1 VPEIRDAMSKNR
13 TVLLWASA
21 LAVGVLAT
29 VWGYP
34 RAVPFFPAEWTVSRG
49 DAEKIALERLRDL
62 GDLPERPYVVT
73 RMDDEFSLE
82 RRLLLALRTGEREG
96 LRQSR
101 AARQVL
107 FWEVTVYPPATRP
120 GDWSH
125 QARIAFDGEVLSL
138 RRGFSEEEP
147 GEALEEAEARRRSDE
162 LLVEQGYDLAELG
175 EPEVRRVD
183 RDKRTD
189 LVLRYRWSERVLDEG
204 VRYGVAVTF
213 AGDRLAGFAP
223 WREDSGQDE
232 LFALVQPATLI
243 SNLNFFSTF
252 LALPFV
258 AVFFLRR
265 YHQGEVGVRRGLQI
279 FWVAALLGLLVLVFT
294 ARPST
299 QGQFWG
305 SLTRQQITFL
315 WGAQLFLLYYLPQS
329 AASFLSWSVGES
341 FCRERWGAKLA
352 AFDALFQRRW
362 DNRTVAVSSLRGYAA
377 GWLLAGA
384 VTVAQALLGRYA
396 DAWVSAAFL
405 FGPFWNNGPAPG
417 LLAVAF
423 LGGFI
428 LYTTLFGRLF
438 LVSLLAHRVGVWIA
452 GLLVSLATGLLFF
465 APTIVLP
472 IEWTLLVGILFSGAL
487 VLLFLRFDLLTC
499 LVGATTSHLVL
510 NTFPFLFA
518 RAPGVELQGWIG
530 VLAGALPLTLSAR
543 YLLADAEFV
552 YRYED
557 VPPHVRRIA
566 ERERQRV
573 ELETARNIQSS
584 ILPQLPPQLAGVELA
599 HTYLPA
605 TEVGGDFYDVLALE
619 DGRLAV
625 AVGDVAG
632 HGVSSGLVMSMTKS
646 ALAVQVTFDPRV
658 EAVFTT
664 LNRMVFQSARKRLL
678 ATLCY
683 ALLDPKRH
691 ELDYA
696 SAGHLFPYRV
706 SVDGRVEPLES
717 VAYPLGVRP
726 ALEVT
731 PRRAKLEAGD
741 IIFLCSDGLIE
752 ARAEGSEEMFGFER
766 LERILSKY
774 AGHGAT
780 VLRDAV
786 LRELGAF
793 VGPAPREDD
802 LTLLVLRVP

>member
-1 VPEIRDAMSKNR
+1 MLKYR
-13 TVLLWASA
+13 TLLLWTAA
-21 LAVGVLAT
+21 LAAGVALT

-34 RAVPFFPAEWTVSRG
+34 LAVPFFPSHWTVSRG
-49 DAEKIALERLRDL
+49 DAQMIALARLGDL
-62 GDLPERPYVVT
+62 GELPERPYVVA
-73 RMDDEFSLE
+73 RMDDDFSLE
-82 RRLLLALRTGEREG
+82 RRLLLALRHGSPEE
-96 LRQSR
+96 LAESQ

-107 FWEVTVYPPATRP
+107 FWEVTVYGPGARP
-120 GDWSH
+120 GDWTH

-138 RRGFSEEEP
+138 RRGFQDDEP
-147 GEALEEAEARRRSDE
+147 GGEIDDEEARRQADAF
-162 LLVEQGYDLAELG
+162 LTEQGFDLAALEA
-175 EPEVRRVD
+175 PEVRRVD

-189 LVLRYRWSERVLDEG
+189 LVFRYRWAERVLDEG
-204 VRYGVAVTF
+204 IRYGVAVNF

-223 WREDSGQDE
+223 WRDDPGQDE

-243 SNLNFFSTF
+243 GNLNFFSTY

-265 YHQGEVGVRRGLQI
+265 YHAGEVGVKRGLQI
-279 FWVAALLGLLVLVFT
+279 FGLAAVLGLLVLLFT

-315 WGAQLFLLYYLPQS
+315 WGAQLLLLYFLPQG

-341 FCRERWGAKLA
+341 FCRERWGSKLA
-352 AFDALFQRRW
+352 AFDALFQRQW
-362 DNRTVAVSSLRGYAA
+362 HNQTVAVSSLRGYAL
-377 GWLLAGA
+377 GWLIAGLLVA
-384 VTVAQALLGRYA
+384 AQALLGRHA
-396 DAWVSAAFL
+396 DAWVSSAFL

-423 LGGFI
+423 FAGFI

-438 LVSLLAHRVGVWIA
+438 LVSLLARRVGVWIA
-452 GLLVSLATGLLFF
+452 GALVSFLTGMLFF

-472 IEWTLLVGILFSGAL
+472 VEWTLLIGILYAAAL
-487 VLLFLRFDLLTC
+487 VFLFLRFDLLTC
-499 LVGATTSHLVL
+499 LSGALTSQLVL

-518 RAPGVELQGWIG
+518 ESASVEMQGWFG
-530 VLAGALPLTLSAR
+530 VLAGAVPLALSAR
-543 YLLADAEFV
+543 YLLSDEVFV

-584 ILPQLPPQLAGVELA
+584 ILPQLPPQLGGVELA

-632 HGVSSGLVMSMTKS
+632 HGVSSGLVMSMAKS

-658 EAVFTT
+658 EAVFVP
-664 LNRMVFQSARKRLL
+664 LNRMVHQSARKRLL

-683 ALLDPKRH
+683 ALIDPK
-691 ELDYA
+691 ELAMDFA

-706 SVDGRVEPLES
+706 SKDGRVEALES

-726 ALEVT
+726 ALEIRPQRT
-731 PRRAKLEAGD
+731 RLESGD
-741 IIFLCSDGLIE
+741 IVFLFSDGLVE
-752 ARAEGSEEMFGFER
+752 ARAEGSEELFGFER
-766 LERILSKY
+766 LERLLGKY

-780 VLRDAV
+780 VVRDAV

-802 LTLLVLRVP
+802 LTLLVLRIP